1 VMKRNAAPGFL
12 QTNLREIA
20 QSLPTPRSARH
31 RELLPLV
38 LREWE
43 PELQEHLSRESAE
56 TIRFRVE
63 GLESIK
69 KKASRLSKA
78 LDAIDE
84 HGRLSI
90 VAEMVDER
98 WRLESVTP
106 RGFNARARDFS
117 DQDQRLKK
125 ARDYLAQLAAIS
137 PEKYWPTGGARKLEG
152 YQVLLDAEAI
162 YEWFSGKRAARGVS
176 RGKESGP
183 FFRFASALWPII
195 FEKGC
200 AGLPAAMR
208 KWADGRRKHNERSPL
223 IANIAMQNPT
233 WGIFDRKKMIPPM

>member
-1 VMKRNAAPGFL
+1 VMKRNAASGFL
-12 QTNLREIA
+12 QTNFREIA

-56 TIRFRVE
+56 TIRVRVE

-69 KKASRLSKA
+69 KKASQLSKA

-106 RGFNARARDFS
+106 RGFNARAGDFD
-117 DQDQRLKK
+117 DQNKRLKET
-125 ARDYLAQLAAIS
+125 RDYLAQLAAIS
-137 PEKYWPTGGARKLEG
+137 PKKNTGPGRRRNLLAYL
-152 YQVLLDAEAI
+152 VLQDAAAI
-162 YEWFSGKRAARGVS
+162 YEWFSGKKAARGVN
-176 RGKESGP
+176 RKDRKESGP
-183 FFRFASALWPII
+183 FFRFALALWPVI
-195 FEKGC
+195 FERGS
-200 AGLPAAMR
+200 AGLPAAM
-208 KWADGRRKHNERSPL
+208 KNWKIGRSRFSERSPFIINL
-223 IANIAMQNPT
+223 AMDNPT
-233 WGIFDRKKMIPPM
+233 WRIFDR

>member
-1 VMKRNAAPGFL
+1 MKRNAAPRFS

-20 QSLPTPRSARH
+20 ESLPTPRSARH

-43 PELQEHLSRESAE
+43 PELQKHLSRESAE
-56 TIRFRVE
+56 TIRVRVE

-69 KKASRLSKA
+69 KKASQLWKA

-98 WRLESVTP
+98 WRLESVTR
-106 RGFNARARDFS
+106 RGFDARARDFS

-137 PEKYWPTGGARKLEG
+137 PKKSWPSGGLRKEAAYL
-152 YQVLLDAEAI
+152 VLRDAAAI
-162 YEWFSGKRAARGVS
+162 YEWFSGKKAVRGVT
-176 RGKESGP
+176 RRRESGL
-183 FFRFASALWPII
+183 FFRFASTLWPII

-200 AGLPAAMR
+200 AGLPAAM
-208 KWADGRRKHNERSPL
+208 KNWAAGRLRLGERSPF
-223 IANIAMQNPT
+223 IANLAMRNPT
-233 WGIFDRKKMIPPM
+233 WRIFER